1 MENVVSLQDVV
12 RTYIMGDNEVRALRG
27 VSFDIEQGE
36 FVSIM
41 GPSGSGKSTCMNMIG
56 CLDRP
61 TSGIVKINGRE
72 TAKMNEKE
80 LSVLRNQTIGFVFQR
95 FHLLPSDTALQN
107 VMLPLTYAGIPAAK
121 RKELATEALEKV
133 GLSDRMDFK
142 PNQLSGGQSQ
152 RVAIARAIVTKPAIL
167 FADEPTGSLDS
178 ENGAQIME
186 LFRILHEEGVTIV
199 MITHEREIAEH
210 AERILYIYDGKISEN
225 ERGVKDA

>member
-1 MENVVSLQDVV
+1 MIIDIKHLYKDYHFGNITVP
-12 RTYIMGDNEVRALRG
+12 ALKD
-27 VSFDIEQGE
+27 VSFSVAEGE
-36 FVSIM
+36 YLAIM
-41 GPSGSGKSTCMNMIG
+41 GPSGSGKSTLMNIMG
-56 CLDRP
+56 LLDKP
-61 TSGIVKINGRE
+61 TAGEYELAGEN
-72 TAKMNEKE
+72 TLLLNEKQ
-80 LSVLRNQTIGFVFQR
+80 LAAMRNQKIGFVFQR

-107 VMLPLTYAGIPAAK
+107 VMLPLTYAGVPAAK
-121 RKELATEALEKV
+121 RKEMASEALQKV

-186 LFRILHEEGVTIV
+186 LFRMLHEEGVTIV

>member
-1 MENVVSLQDVV
+1 MIIDIKHLYKDYHLGNITVP
-12 RTYIMGDNEVRALRG
+12 ALKD
-27 VSFDIEQGE
+27 VSFSVAEGE
-36 FVSIM
+36 YLAIM
-41 GPSGSGKSTCMNMIG
+41 GPSGSGKSTLMNIMG
-56 CLDRP
+56 LLDKP
-61 TSGIVKINGRE
+61 TAGEYELAGEN
-72 TAKMNEKE
+72 TLLLNEKQ
-80 LSVLRNQTIGFVFQR
+80 LAAMRNQKIGFVFQR

-121 RKELATEALEKV
+121 RKEMASEALQKV

-186 LFRILHEEGVTIV
+186 LFRMLHEEGVTIV

>member
-1 MENVVSLQDVV
+1 MIIDIKHLYKDYHLGNITVP
-12 RTYIMGDNEVRALRG
+12 ALKD
-27 VSFDIEQGE
+27 VSFSVAEGE
-36 FVSIM
+36 YLAIM
-41 GPSGSGKSTCMNMIG
+41 GPSGSGKSTLMNIMG
-56 CLDRP
+56 LLDKP
-61 TSGIVKINGRE
+61 TAGEYELAGEN
-72 TAKMNEKE
+72 TLLLNEKQ
-80 LSVLRNQTIGFVFQR
+80 LAAMRNQKIGFVFQR

-107 VMLPLTYAGIPAAK
+107 VMLPLTYAGVPAAK
-121 RKELATEALEKV
+121 RKEMASEALQKV

-186 LFRILHEEGVTIV
+186 LFRMLHEEGVTIV

>member
-1 MENVVSLQDVV
+1 MIIDIKHLYKDYHLGNITVP
-12 RTYIMGDNEVRALRG
+12 ALKD
-27 VSFDIEQGE
+27 VSFSVAEGE
-36 FVSIM
+36 YLAIM
-41 GPSGSGKSTCMNMIG
+41 GPSGSGKSTLMNIMG
-56 CLDRP
+56 LLDKP
-61 TSGIVKINGRE
+61 TAGEYELAGEN
-72 TAKMNEKE
+72 TLLLNEKQ
-80 LSVLRNQTIGFVFQR
+80 LAAMRNQKIGFVFQR

-107 VMLPLTYAGIPAAK
+107 VMLPLTYAGVPAAK
-121 RKELATEALEKV
+121 RKEMASEALEKV

-186 LFRILHEEGVTIV
+186 LFRMLHEEGVTIV

>member
-1 MENVVSLQDVV
+1 MIIDIKHLYKDYHLGNITVP
-12 RTYIMGDNEVRALRG
+12 ALKD
-27 VSFDIEQGE
+27 VSFSVAEGE
-36 FVSIM
+36 YLAIM
-41 GPSGSGKSTCMNMIG
+41 GPSGSGKSTLMNIMG
-56 CLDRP
+56 LLDKP
-61 TSGIVKINGRE
+61 TAGEYELAGEN
-72 TAKMNEKE
+72 TLLLNEKQ
-80 LSVLRNQTIGFVFQR
+80 LAAMRNQKIGFVFQR
-95 FHLLPSDTALQN
+95 FHLLPSDTALQT
-107 VMLPLTYAGIPAAK
+107 VMLPLTYAGVPAAK
-121 RKELATEALEKV
+121 RKEMASEALQKV

-186 LFRILHEEGVTIV
+186 LFRMLHEEGVTIV

>member
-1 MENVVSLQDVV
+1 MIIDIKHLYKDYHLGNITVP
-12 RTYIMGDNEVRALRG
+12 ALKD
-27 VSFDIEQGE
+27 VSFSVETGE
-36 FVSIM
+36 YLAIM
-41 GPSGSGKSTCMNMIG
+41 GPSGSGKSTLMNIMG
-56 CLDRP
+56 LLDRP
-61 TSGIVKINGRE
+61 TSGEYALAGEN
-72 TAKMNEKE
+72 TLLLNEKQ
-80 LSVLRNQTIGFVFQR
+80 LAAMRNRKIGFVFQR

-121 RKELATEALEKV
+121 RKEMATEALQKV

-186 LFRILHEEGVTIV
+186 LFHMLHQEGVTIV

>member
-1 MENVVSLQDVV
+1 MIIDIKHLYKDYHLGNITVP
-12 RTYIMGDNEVRALRG
+12 ALKD
-27 VSFDIEQGE
+27 VSFSVAEGE
-36 FVSIM
+36 YLAIM
-41 GPSGSGKSTCMNMIG
+41 GPSGSGKSTLMNIMG
-56 CLDRP
+56 LLDKP
-61 TSGIVKINGRE
+61 TAGEYELAGEN
-72 TAKMNEKE
+72 TLLLNEKQ
-80 LSVLRNQTIGFVFQR
+80 LAAMRNQKIGFVFQR

-107 VMLPLTYAGIPAAK
+107 VMLPLTYAGVPAAK
-121 RKELATEALEKV
+121 RKEMASEALKKV

-186 LFRILHEEGVTIV
+186 LFRMLHEEGVTIV

>member
-1 MENVVSLQDVV
+1 MIIDIKHLYKDYHLGNITVP
-12 RTYIMGDNEVRALRG
+12 ALKD
-27 VSFDIEQGE
+27 VSFSVAEGE
-36 FVSIM
+36 YLAIM
-41 GPSGSGKSTCMNMIG
+41 GPSGSGKSTLMNIMG
-56 CLDRP
+56 LLDKP
-61 TSGIVKINGRE
+61 TAGEYELAGEN
-72 TAKMNEKE
+72 TLLLNEKQ
-80 LSVLRNQTIGFVFQR
+80 LAAMRNQKIGFVFQR

-121 RKELATEALEKV
+121 RKEMASEALKKV

-186 LFRILHEEGVTIV
+186 LFRMLHEEGVTIV

>member
-1 MENVVSLQDVV
+1 MIIDIKHLYKDYHLGNITVP
-12 RTYIMGDNEVRALRG
+12 ALKD
-27 VSFDIEQGE
+27 VSFSVAEGE
-36 FVSIM
+36 YLAIM
-41 GPSGSGKSTCMNMIG
+41 GPSGSGKSTLMNIMG
-56 CLDRP
+56 LLDKP
-61 TSGIVKINGRE
+61 TAGEYELAGEN
-72 TAKMNEKE
+72 TLLLNEKQ
-80 LSVLRNQTIGFVFQR
+80 LAAMRNQKIGFVFQR

-107 VMLPLTYAGIPAAK
+107 VMLPLTYAGVPAAK
-121 RKELATEALEKV
+121 RKEMASEALQKD

-186 LFRILHEEGVTIV
+186 LFRMLHEEGVTIV

>member
-1 MENVVSLQDVV
+1 MIIDIKHLYKDYHLGNITVP
-12 RTYIMGDNEVRALRG
+12 ALKD
-27 VSFDIEQGE
+27 VSFSVAEGE
-36 FVSIM
+36 YLAIM
-41 GPSGSGKSTCMNMIG
+41 GPSGSGKSTLMNIMG
-56 CLDRP
+56 LLDKP
-61 TSGIVKINGRE
+61 TAGEYELAGEN
-72 TAKMNEKE
+72 TLLLNEKQ
-80 LSVLRNQTIGFVFQR
+80 LAAMRNQKIGFVFQR

-107 VMLPLTYAGIPAAK
+107 VMLPLTYAGVPAAK
-121 RKELATEALEKV
+121 RKEMASEALQKV
-133 GLSDRMDFK
+133 GMSDRMDFK

-186 LFRILHEEGVTIV
+186 LFRMLHEEGVTIV